1 MKILAIGNSFS
12 NDATAYLYGMA
23 DAAGLEAKIVNLYIG
38 GCPLSKHAFNAVGR
52 ERDYE
57 LLYNGFATGFK
68 VSILD
73 ALKNDEWDV
82 ITVQQASPRSFD
94 YGTYQ
99 PFLTTLRDFIRTY
112 APKPEIVVHQTWAYE
127 DGSERLPLMGFAG
140 HAEMFAAVQDAY
152 AQAAAFLGA
161 RTIPSGDAIRRA
173 AEQGFIRM
181 HRDGYHLSF
190 GAGRYTAACVWL
202 ETLFGADPRENPF
215 DRTAEPL
222 DAATRARLAACAHE
236 AVLAQK
242 EKEKNVCA

>member
-12 NDATAYLYGMA
+12 QDATAYLYGMA
-23 DAAGLEAKIVNLYIG
+23 DAAGLEAKVVNLYIG
-38 GCPLSKHAFNAVGR
+38 GCPLSKHAFNALGR

-57 LLYNGFATGFK
+57 LEYNGFLTRFK
-68 VSILD
+68 VSIMD

-82 ITVQQASPRSFD
+82 ITVQQASHYSYD
-94 YGTYQ
+94 YSTYQ
-99 PFLTTLRDFIRTY
+99 PHLTTLRDFIRTY

-127 DGSERLPLMGFAG
+127 DGSERLASKGFASF
-140 HAEMFAAVQDAY
+140 AEMFAGVEDAY
-152 AQAAAFLGA
+152 ARAAAFLGA
-161 RTIPSGDAIRRA
+161 RTIPTGDAVRRA
-173 AEQGFIRM
+173 VEQGFIRM
-181 HRDGYHLSF
+181 HRDGFHLSY

-242 EKEKNVCA
+242 EKEKKTCA